1 MYELIDLLLFE
12 SRFKKITST
21 ILMLRYISKK
31 EVNGSPNNTLLSGI
45 LLKCNNVLT
54 NLTTVIV
61 TRKLTAIKSQQS
73 LLKRVLVK
81 GGGVSF
87 RD

>member
-1 MYELIDLLLFE
+1 
-12 SRFKKITST
+12 
-21 ILMLRYISKK
+21 MLRYISKK

-73 LLKRVLVK
+73 LLR
-81 GGGVSF
+81 GY
-87 RD
+87 

>member
-1 MYELIDLLLFE
+1 
-12 SRFKKITST
+12 
-21 ILMLRYISKK
+21 MLWYISKK

-45 LLKCNNVLT
+45 LLKCNDVLT
-54 NLTTVIV
+54 NLTVIV

-81 GGGVSF
+81 GGRG
-87 RD
+87 